1 MATMSRPMASRS
13 NREGRGHAF
22 PVDSPSFCLKIV
34 TGVDLQDGKELPE
47 PAVRKYGNCMEDSI
61 FLKVPNCETSWP
73 VELKKTIRHSRIWLQ
88 KGWEQFTDFYSVDQ
102 DYFIVFSYEG
112 KHSHF
117 QVHIFH
123 NNNMEIDYPICG
135 GGSSFPSASSAARD
149 QNSNNLQG
157 FHGANKYKVD
167 KPRFWITMTASYL
180 SVYLNIPAHFTI
192 KNLCGIG
199 SSCNVTL
206 QIEGKRTWTVLCSVS
221 KCGLKARFNPAGWK
235 AFVKDNQLEAGDHC
249 RFELIGERKLKVV
262 IS

>member
-13 NREGRGHAF
+13 NRVGRGHAF

-61 FLKVPNCETSWP
+61 FLK
-73 VELKKTIRHSRIWLQ
+73 
-88 KGWEQFTDFYSVDQ
+88 
-102 DYFIVFSYEG
+102 
-112 KHSHF
+112 
-117 QVHIFH
+117 
-123 NNNMEIDYPICG
+123 
-135 GGSSFPSASSAARD
+135 
-149 QNSNNLQG
+149 
-157 FHGANKYKVD
+157 
-167 KPRFWITMTASYL
+167 
-180 SVYLNIPAHFTI
+180 NIPAHFTI

-249 RFELIGERKLKVV
+249 RFELIGELKLKVV